1 MSHCCVT
8 SHNWT
13 NHVAIIH
20 APGKVSCLQVAPIAH
35 EDLESWPIVRLL
47 LVSGLQEVV
56 EDGAGVGVTGD

>member
-1 MSHCCVT
+1 MSHRCVM

-35 EDLESWPIVRLL
+35 EDLESWPIVRPP
-47 LVSGLQEVV
+47 VSGFQEVV
-56 EDGAGVGVTGD
+56 EDGAEVGVTGD